1 MVDGGKIGVKVINM
15 LIGEYLHK
23 MDSKGRLIIPAKF
36 REELGDNFVATRGL
50 DDCLFIYPMDEWENF
65 SEKIASTPVT
75 NKNAR
80 FFSRFFISGATEST
94 LDKQGRINIPSNL
107 QEYAGLEKEVVVI
120 GLTNRIEL
128 WAKENWDQ
136 FLETAEESTDE
147 IAAAMED
154 LGI

>member
-1 MVDGGKIGVKVINM
+1 
-15 LIGEYLHK
+15 
-23 MDSKGRLIIPAKF
+23 
-36 REELGDNFVATRGL
+36 
-50 DDCLFIYPMDEWENF
+50 MDEWELF
-65 SEKIASTPVT
+65 SKKIASTPVT

-80 FFSRFFISGATEST
+80 FFARFFISGATEST
-94 LDKQGRINIPSNL
+94 LDKQGRINIPTNL
-107 QEYAGLEKEVVVI
+107 KEYAELEKDIVVI

-136 FLETAEESTDE
+136 FLETTEDSTDE

>member
-1 MVDGGKIGVKVINM
+1 M

-23 MDSKGRLIIPAKF
+23 MDSKGRLINPAKF

-50 DDCLFIYPMDEWENF
+50 DNCLFIFPMDEWEQL
-65 SEKIASTPVT
+65 SKKIANTPVT

-80 FFSRFFISGATEST
+80 FFARFFISGATEST
-94 LDKQGRINIPSNL
+94 LDKQGRINIPTNL
-107 QEYAGLEKEVVVI
+107 KEYAELEKEIVVI

-136 FLETAEESTDE
+136 FLETTEDSTDE
-147 IAAAMED
+147 IAAAMQD

>member
-1 MVDGGKIGVKVINM
+1 M

-50 DDCLFIYPMDEWENF
+50 DNCLFIFPMDEWEQL
-65 SEKIASTPVT
+65 SKKIANTPVT

-80 FFSRFFISGATEST
+80 FFARFFISGATEST
-94 LDKQGRINIPSNL
+94 LDKQGRINIPTNL
-107 QEYAGLEKEVVVI
+107 KEYAELEKEIVVI

-136 FLETAEESTDE
+136 FLESTEDSTDE

>member
-1 MVDGGKIGVKVINM
+1 M

-50 DDCLFIYPMDEWENF
+50 DNCLFIFPMDEWEQL
-65 SEKIASTPVT
+65 SKKIANTPVT

-80 FFSRFFISGATEST
+80 FFARFFISGATEST
-94 LDKQGRINIPSNL
+94 LDKQGRINIPTNL
-107 QEYAGLEKEVVVI
+107 KEYAELEKEIVVI

-136 FLETAEESTDE
+136 FLQTTEDSTDE

>member
-1 MVDGGKIGVKVINM
+1 M

-50 DDCLFIYPMDEWENF
+50 DNCLFIFPMDEWEQL
-65 SEKIASTPVT
+65 SKKIANTPVT

-80 FFSRFFISGATEST
+80 FFARFFISGATEST
-94 LDKQGRINIPSNL
+94 LDKQGRINIPTNL
-107 QEYAGLEKEVVVI
+107 KEYAELEKDIVVI

-136 FLETAEESTDE
+136 FLETTEDSTDE

>member
-1 MVDGGKIGVKVINM
+1 M

-50 DDCLFIYPMDEWENF
+50 DNCLFIFPMDEWEQL
-65 SEKIASTPVT
+65 SKKIANTPVT

-80 FFSRFFISGATEST
+80 FFARFFISGATEST
-94 LDKQGRINIPSNL
+94 LDKQGRINIPTNL
-107 QEYAGLEKEVVVI
+107 KEYAELEKEIVVI

-136 FLETAEESTDE
+136 FLETTEDSTDE
-147 IAAAMED
+147 IAAAMQD